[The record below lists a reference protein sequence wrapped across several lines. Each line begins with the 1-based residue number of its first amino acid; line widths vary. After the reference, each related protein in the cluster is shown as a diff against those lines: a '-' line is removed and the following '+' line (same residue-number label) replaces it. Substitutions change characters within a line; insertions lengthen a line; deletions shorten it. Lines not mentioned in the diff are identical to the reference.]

1 MMYIKVSSEKEYIMN
16 NTSWTIN
23 AYTFNAGYY
32 QLAEFASGL
41 SHAHADKFFKQ
52 LREKNL
58 FAKIEMVQLP

>member
-1 MMYIKVSSEKEYIMN
+1 MN

>member
-1 MMYIKVSSEKEYIMN
+1 MVFVTKKEYIMN
-16 NTSWTIN
+16 NTSWVIN

-41 SHAHADKFFKQ
+41 SHAHADKFFKR
-52 LREKNL
+52 LRDTNR

>member
-1 MMYIKVSSEKEYIMN
+1 MMYIKVSNEKEYIMN

-52 LREKNL
+52 MRETNR

>member
-1 MMYIKVSSEKEYIMN
+1 MN
-16 NTSWTIN
+16 NTHWTIN
-23 AYTFNAGYY
+23 AYTFKNGYY

-52 LREKNL
+52 LREKNI